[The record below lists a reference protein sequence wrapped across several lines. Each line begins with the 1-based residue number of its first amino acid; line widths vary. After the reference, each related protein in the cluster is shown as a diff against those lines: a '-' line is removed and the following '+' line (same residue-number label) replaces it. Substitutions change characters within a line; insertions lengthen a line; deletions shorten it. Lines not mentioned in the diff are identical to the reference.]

1 MSKRALIHRWRIAW
15 VLTIG
20 IELAVILA
28 ALGSGYFVYS
38 LVRSTLIKQGI
49 SGVEVSARVA
59 AAKLRS
65 EYSSHP
71 TKAPV
76 EDLAYLTVSGDQYVL
91 LTTSRGH
98 LVGASGTRPP
108 ASPLGGWASVGTSG
122 WLQFGSIPYLY
133 ASAPILVGS
142 SNLRLIVVESQSH
155 LASLLSTLRIA
166 LVLGGL
172 VLIMSTLAAISVIV
186 RRVADPLLELEEV
199 ARTVTLNVNEAAFA
213 SIDSRLAEVHSL
225 EESFSNMLER
235 LGRTQTRERE
245 FISNAAHSLRT
256 PIHVIQ
262 GNIVSLGRLLSED
275 PDLARHDLKILTRE
289 VQAMATLVDRLLQLS
304 RSESGVP
311 AKLERFDLQL
321 YLDRIAGTLRDSCMH
336 HALLFSTHDLDA
348 RPFVTSDPVL
358 LEVVLRVLIENAD
371 AYAEEDSAV
380 TVYVATAENLSDI
393 RIGVRNYCDP
403 IPVPVL
409 DELFERF
416 YRNEQAASSE
426 HYGLGLAIADSIV
439 RRIGAKWFIE
449 SRPEGTIFALD
460 IPSG

>member
-1 MSKRALIHRWRIAW
+1 M
-15 VLTIG
+15 
-20 IELAVILA
+20 
-28 ALGSGYFVYS
+28 
-38 LVRSTLIKQGI
+38 
-49 SGVEVSARVA
+49 
-59 AAKLRS
+59 
-65 EYSSHP
+65 
-71 TKAPV
+71 
-76 EDLAYLTVSGDQYVL
+76 
-91 LTTSRGH
+91 
-98 LVGASGTRPP
+98 
-108 ASPLGGWASVGTSG
+108 
-122 WLQFGSIPYLY
+122 
-133 ASAPILVGS
+133 
-142 SNLRLIVVESQSH
+142 
-155 LASLLSTLRIA
+155 
-166 LVLGGL
+166 
-172 VLIMSTLAAISVIV
+172 
-186 RRVADPLLELEEV
+186 
-199 ARTVTLNVNEAAFA
+199 NEAAFA

-348 RPFVTSDPVL
+348 RPFVISDPVL

-403 IPVPVL
+403 IPVSVL